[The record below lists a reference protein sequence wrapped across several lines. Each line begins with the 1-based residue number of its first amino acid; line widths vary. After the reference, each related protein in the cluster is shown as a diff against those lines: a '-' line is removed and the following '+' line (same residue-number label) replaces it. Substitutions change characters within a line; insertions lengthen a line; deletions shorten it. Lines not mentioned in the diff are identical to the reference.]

1 MGFARQFVATSSCTA
16 KSIATSATHGVNTSG
31 SAGLLRDPGLR
42 GERGTTRPSGVDEY
56 RLESIAFAGERSQA
70 LRVPALHRRM
80 LLFTVFAAN
89 LLFAQV
95 LKHAFDIVFAFDEA
109 IVATVLA
116 GVRNV

>member
-1 MGFARQFVATSSCTA
+1 MQDCCEIQVSEENVEPLGRAEWMSTVWSPL
-16 KSIATSATHGVNTSG
+16 
-31 SAGLLRDPGLR
+31 LLR
-42 GERGTTRPSGVDEY
+42 
-56 RLESIAFAGERSQA
+56 ERSQA